1 MQRRNR
7 VLHDKL
13 GTRTTW
19 KSKKNNTKG
28 KNGPTAMRV
37 FLDSISDP
45 SANQIQPTQIFGGK
59 QGRCKK
65 TLNRMRTPLKCRHNL
80 TRIHIITYLHARAK
94 SNLQT
99 TELIKLKGR
108 DDK

>member
-1 MQRRNR
+1 MHRRNR

-45 SANQIQPTQIFGGK
+45 SANQIQPTQIFGEK
-59 QGRCKK
+59 QGR
-65 TLNRMRTPLKCRHNL
+65 
-80 TRIHIITYLHARAK
+80 
-94 SNLQT
+94 
-99 TELIKLKGR
+99 
-108 DDK
+108 